1 MKWYC
6 KKFDELTN
14 HELYAILKA
23 RTDVFVVEQNC
34 VYPELDDLDQ
44 ESIHYFATL
53 NNEIVS
59 YVRILP
65 KGLKYEDSAAIG
77 RVLVVKKFRSNGY
90 AEEIMKKAIDIIR
103 NEWEVSSI
111 KIQAQSYLKNFYRSL
126 GFIQISEDYLED
138 GIPHID
144 MKIG

>member
-6 KKFDELTN
+6 KVFGELTN
-14 HELYAILKA
+14 HGLYAILKA

-44 ESIHYFATL
+44 ESIHYYATL
-53 NNEIVS
+53 NNEIVA

-65 KGLKYEDSAAIG
+65 KGLKYKDAAAIG
-77 RVLVVKKFRSNGY
+77 RVLVVKQFRSNGY
-90 AEEIMKKAIDIIR
+90 AQEIMKRSIDVIV
-103 NEWEVSSI
+103 NEWEVSTI
-111 KIQAQSYLKNFYRSL
+111 RIQAQSYLKNFYQSL
-126 GFIQISEDYLED
+126 GFIQISNDYLED

-144 MKIG
+144 MQFG